1 MDYKILSILRSVYNH
16 TNSGVS
22 YAETKNAVLI
32 GFNVALLGMAASLGK
47 GAKGPLLIVLIVFIV
62 LLSAAAGIS
71 LFSFWPFTG
80 QDNNMKVTDDSV
92 ISDTEKES
100 AVNENLLFYGA
111 AAGKR
116 PVDYIQCLYYRY
128 KANDK
133 IKPSE
138 MDSLTVDYAREIVY
152 NGRIAMRKYNFF
164 KYALL
169 VEACAGGAGVCLL
182 ILMLVLG

>member
-1 MDYKILSILRSVYNH
+1 
-16 TNSGVS
+16 
-22 YAETKNAVLI
+22 
-32 GFNVALLGMAASLGK
+32 
-47 GAKGPLLIVLIVFIV
+47 
-62 LLSAAAGIS
+62 
-71 LFSFWPFTG
+71 
-80 QDNNMKVTDDSV
+80 MKVTDDSV

-100 AVNENLLFYGA
+100 AVNEDLLFYGA

-152 NGRIAMRKYNFF
+152 NGRIAMRKYNLF
-164 KYALL
+164 KGALL